1 MLSWIRLGDPLF
13 PGEMECTGDF
23 TGRLDVLEETKILPA
38 GAVWDYY
45 CQQQNVPVASA
56 GLDAVRTYKR
66 EVQCKRS

>member
-1 MLSWIRLGDPLF
+1 
-13 PGEMECTGDF
+13 MECTGDF
-23 TGRLDVLEETKILPA
+23 TGRLEVLEETKILPA